1 MLMILEINPNW
12 NYKETLKN
20 LKTLRHDFED
30 ALASFSSFE
39 LHDKVLF
46 TYEVKQAIYSLP
58 FETWKKD
65 RIWEYLNNDIPFA
78 ILQNFK

>member
-1 MLMILEINPNW
+1 MLYINPNW
-12 NYKETLKN
+12 NYKQILSN

-39 LHDKVLF
+39 LHEKVLF
-46 TYEVKQAIYSLP
+46 VYEIKNAIYSLN
-58 FETWKKD
+58 FEYWKKD
-65 RIWEYLNNDIPFA
+65 RIWEYLNNDLSFA

>member
-1 MLMILEINPNW
+1 MLMIEINPDW
-12 NYKETLKN
+12 NYKQMLSN

-39 LHDKVLF
+39 LHNKVLF
-46 TYEVKQAIYSLP
+46 VYEIKNTIYSLN

-65 RIWEYLNNDIPFA
+65 RIWEYLNHDIDFA

>member
-1 MLMILEINPNW
+1 MLMIEINPDW
-12 NYKETLKN
+12 NYKQMLSH

-39 LHDKVLF
+39 LHEKVLF
-46 TYEVKQAIYSLP
+46 VYEIKNAIYSLN
-58 FETWKKD
+58 FEYWKKD
-65 RIWEYLNNDIPFA
+65 RIWEYLNHDLSFA